1 MYEIEQSF
9 PMDEMEMRFAYCA
22 ALEQC
27 MRSDSRIVALDADLM
42 TPLGILGM
50 WKKYPGRIFNCGI
63 QEANMVGVAAGMAKE
78 GKRPFVHTFGVFASR
93 RACDQIYMS
102 CAYAGNPVCIVGS
115 DPGVASALNGGT
127 HAPNEDIAILRACP
141 TMTIV
146 EPADSRALRCLVPR
160 LAALGSP
167 SYLRLFRRQRPC
179 IYPESEQF
187 AIGRAKMLIQGGDA
201 AILACGIEVYEAL
214 EAAARLK
221 KEGIHVRVLD
231 MFSIKPLD
239 EQAVIAAARET
250 GAIVTA
256 ENHNIIGGLGSAV
269 TELLAEHCPVPV
281 ERVGIRDQFGQVG
294 PMDWLMEHYFLTAD
308 TIADRVKRVI
318 LRRNSKETM
327 ENTIK

>member
-9 PMDEMEMRFAYCA
+9 PMDGTEMRFAYCA

-27 MRSDSRIVALDADLM
+27 MREDPRIVALDADLM
-42 TPLGILGM
+42 TPLGILEM
-50 WKKYPGRIFNCGI
+50 WKRYPDRIFNCGI
-63 QEANMVGVAAGMAKE
+63 QEANMVGMAAGMAKE

-141 TMTIV
+141 GMTIV
-146 EPADSRALRCLVPR
+146 EPADSCSLRSLVSQ
-160 LAALGSP
+160 LAALDRP

-179 IYPESEQF
+179 IYSESEPF
-187 AIGRAKMLIQGGDA
+187 AIGRAKVLAQGGDA
-201 AILACGIEVYEAL
+201 AVLACGIEGYEAL
-214 EAAARLK
+214 GAAARLK

-239 EQAVIAAARET
+239 EQAVIAAAEET
-250 GAIVTA
+250 GAVVTA

-269 TELLAEHCPVPV
+269 AELLAEQCPVPV

-294 PMDWLMEHYFLTAD
+294 PMDWLMEHYMLTAD
-308 TIADRVKRVI
+308 TIADKVKRVI
-318 LRRNSKETM
+318 LRKESK
-327 ENTIK
+327 K